1 MQTWPSILSRQ
12 AAAVPAARATSAE
25 SSTMNASEPPSS
37 STTGLMLRPACSPTA
52 DPARSEPVSVTPRT
66 RGSAM

>member
-1 MQTWPSILSRQ
+1 MTADDWEHVIDQAGRGHLHEHLGRTW
-12 AAAVPAARATSAE
+12 V
-25 SSTMNASEPPSS
+25 
-37 STTGLMLRPACSPTA
+37 GLMFRPACSPTA